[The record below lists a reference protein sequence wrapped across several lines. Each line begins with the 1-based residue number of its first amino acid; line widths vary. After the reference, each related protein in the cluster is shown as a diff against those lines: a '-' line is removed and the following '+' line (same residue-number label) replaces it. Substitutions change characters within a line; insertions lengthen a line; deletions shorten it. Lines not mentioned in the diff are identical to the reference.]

1 MQKYLG
7 GLLRGRQN
15 AEEEELTL
23 EVVKEKGLENYPEDE
38 IFTLCSKTIRESN
51 YENDDFLTY
60 VCYDLFQKNQYDK
73 VILTYLANYFCG
85 ATMEMKNLWKV
96 ARDYESA
103 YA

>member
-1 MQKYLG
+1 MQKVSG
-7 GLLRGRQN
+7 WTAEGRQN

-60 VCYDLFQKNQYDK
+60 VCFE
-73 VILTYLANYFCG
+73 TYSRRIS
-85 ATMEMKNLWKV
+85 MIK
-96 ARDYESA
+96 
-103 YA
+103 